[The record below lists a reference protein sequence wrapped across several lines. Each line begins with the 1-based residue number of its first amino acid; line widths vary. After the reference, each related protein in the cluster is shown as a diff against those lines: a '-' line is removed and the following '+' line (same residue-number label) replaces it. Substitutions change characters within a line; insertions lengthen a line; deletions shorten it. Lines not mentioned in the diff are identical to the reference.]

1 MFFNSDFI
9 PSENEWDNIS
19 IDYIFRV
26 DKMSLL
32 KISILW
38 NKKELHNVV
47 LIAVGKLALY
57 LRPFSARKLKFLNQK
72 VIECCGKKTSLLAN
86 LTPNKHMIGQT
97 QKTLVLLVNT

>member
-9 PSENEWDNIS
+9 PSKIEYDNIS

-26 DKMSLL
+26 DKISLL
-32 KISILW
+32 KISILL

-57 LRPFSARKLKFLNQK
+57 SRPFFARKLKFLNVK
-72 VIECCGKKTSLLAN
+72 N
-86 LTPNKHMIGQT
+86 Y
-97 QKTLVLLVNT
+97 